1 VAFYRRGTL
10 MLKHLIIILTFLMT
24 LPINPAFADSDDD
37 LAKWERFISLNP
49 YGDED
54 VYLQMNTS
62 YGWSTVAVIMGYWD
76 DWVACNEIK
85 QGLKLTGNLRDY
97 RCVPAN

>member
-1 VAFYRRGTL
+1 

-24 LPINPAFADSDDD
+24 LPITPALADSDDD
-37 LAKWERFISLNP
+37 LAKWERFISFNP

-54 VYLQMNTS
+54 AYLQMNTS

-85 QGLKLTGNLRDY
+85 QGLKLAGNLRDY
-97 RCVPAN
+97 R

>member
-1 VAFYRRGTL
+1 

-24 LPINPAFADSDDD
+24 LPITPAFADSDDD

>member
-1 VAFYRRGTL
+1 

-24 LPINPAFADSDDD
+24 LPITPALADSDDD
-37 LAKWERFISLNP
+37 LAKWESFISRNP

>member
-1 VAFYRRGTL
+1 MKYVT
-10 MLKHLIIILTFLMT
+10 ILSVFLMMMSA
-24 LPINPAFADSDDD
+24 AFVLADTDDD
-37 LAKWERFISLNP
+37 LEKWESFISRNP

-85 QGLKLTGNLRDY
+85 QGLKLVGNLRDY